1 MENIM
6 RDYGMDCGLDHG
18 IDKADSRSGRSDS
31 SARIR
36 RDEECSS
43 ASLIP
48 LRLASEGE
56 WVRVVSLNG
65 CRGFHD
71 RMSGVGIRIGGK
83 LEVIRNRMDGKL
95 LLGLDGTRLFLG
107 GGMAQKINVVIEG
120 GGRI

>member
-1 MENIM
+1 M

-43 ASLIP
+43 SASLIP

-71 RMSGVGIRIGGK
+71 RLSGVGIRIGGK

-120 GGRI
+120 GGRV